1 MHFDWWTF
9 ALQTVNF
16 AILVWLL
23 QRFLYKP
30 VLARIDARRAAL
42 DKEHA
47 EIRAAKDKVKETL
60 AALEADRAG
69 IAAERTDVLRAATI
83 KAEESAAARHAE
95 AKREAEGLMNET
107 RAALAQERGRA
118 EIDTHRVALD
128 LGMEI
133 ARRFLHEIPAEM
145 LVEAWLRKI
154 EAYLAGLP
162 AAERDE
168 LGTEL
173 SGGAVLRVVTA
184 VPLDEAAAAEWRAR
198 LHGALGQGIAITF
211 ETDDALVAGAELH
224 FPYAVLRF
232 SWRSTL
238 ARMRTEIESHA
249 DARR

>member
-30 VLARIDARRAAL
+30 VLTRIDARRAAL
-42 DKEHA
+42 DTERA
-47 EIRAAKDKVKETL
+47 EIRAAEEKAKEAL

-69 IAAERTDVLRAATI
+69 IAAERTDVLRAATV

-95 AKREAEGLMNET
+95 AEREADALMDET
-107 RAALAQERGRA
+107 RATLAQERGRA
-118 EIDTHRVALD
+118 EIDTHRRALD

-133 ARRFLHEIPAEM
+133 ARRFLREIPAEM

-154 EAYLAGLP
+154 EAYLASLP

-173 SGGAVLRVVTA
+173 SGGAALRVVTA
-184 VPLDEAAAAEWRAR
+184 VPLSEATAAEWRTR
-198 LHGALGQGIAITF
+198 LHHALGDGIAIAF

-238 ARMRTEIESHA
+238 AHMRTEIESHA